1 MSVSENDVRH
11 IASLARLGVSDQRI
25 PQLVDE
31 LNHILVH
38 MDVLQRADL
47 SALDANSGGVVGMPL
62 RADVPGSV
70 PLERKREEFAPKM
83 RDGFFLVPRLD
94 THGTSGSSAD
104 EDAS

>member
-1 MSVSENDVRH
+1 MSVSEKDVRH

-25 PQLVDE
+25 PTLVDE

-47 SALDANSGGVVGMPL
+47 SALETSAADVVGMPL
-62 RADVPGSV
+62 RADLPGSV

-94 THGTSGSSAD
+94 THGASGGAAD

>member
-1 MSVSENDVRH
+1 MSVSEKDVRH
-11 IASLARLGVSDQRI
+11 IASLARLAIPAKRI
-25 PQLVDE
+25 PTLVDE
-31 LNHILVH
+31 LNHILIH

-47 SALDANSGGVVGMPL
+47 SALDENTPAVAGMPL
-62 RADVPGSV
+62 RPDVPGSV
-70 PLERKREEFAPKM
+70 PLERRREDFAPQM